1 MLKLNI
7 IELATFVLMWLF
19 TMITWYTNRIIYTVL
34 FVLALLVPF
43 FIGQYLDNELFTGWT
58 YVGNSK

>member
-1 MLKLNI
+1 MIILDWFANI
-7 IELATFVLMWLF
+7 VMWLF

>member
-1 MLKLNI
+1 MIILDWFANI
-7 IELATFVLMWLF
+7 VMWLF
-19 TMITWYTNRIIYTVL
+19 TMIIWYTNRIIYTVL

>member
-1 MLKLNI
+1 MIILDWFANI
-7 IELATFVLMWLF
+7 VMWLF
-19 TMITWYTNRIIYTVL
+19 TMITWYTNRIIYTIL

>member
-1 MLKLNI
+1 MIILDWFANI
-7 IELATFVLMWLF
+7 VMWLF

-43 FIGQYLDNELFTGWT
+43 FIGQYLDNELFIGWT

>member
-1 MLKLNI
+1 MTILDWFANI
-7 IELATFVLMWLF
+7 VMWLF

>member
-1 MLKLNI
+1 MIILDWFANI
-7 IELATFVLMWLF
+7 VMWLF

-58 YVGNSK
+58 YIGN

>member
-1 MLKLNI
+1 MIILDWFANI
-7 IELATFVLMWLF
+7 VMWLF
-19 TMITWYTNRIIYTVL
+19 IMITWYTNRIIYTVL

-58 YVGNSK
+58 YIGN

>member
-1 MLKLNI
+1 MIILDWFANI
-7 IELATFVLMWLF
+7 VMWLF
-19 TMITWYTNRIIYTVL
+19 TMITWYTNRIIYTIL

-58 YVGNSK
+58 YIGN

>member
-1 MLKLNI
+1 MI
-7 IELATFVLMWLF
+7 ILDWFASIVMWLF

>member
-1 MLKLNI
+1 MIILDWFANI
-7 IELATFVLMWLF
+7 VMWLF

-58 YVGNSK
+58 YIGNSK